1 MLVHVGSR
9 NATKIASVVE
19 TIKDYSMFA
28 GAEVVGLDVP
38 IETFGHPKNIAEIVG
53 GAKARATTAFQNCD
67 WSFGLESGLLAVP
80 ESTTGYMEVC
90 VCAIFDGT
98 SYYLG
103 LSPGFEWPKKALEL
117 ILAGRD
123 GSQAV
128 REIGLTDH
136 EKLGTVNGAVGI
148 LTKNR
153 MNRTAQNSAAVMM
166 ALVQLENKEYYV

>member
-1 MLVHVGSR
+1 MFINVGSR
-9 NATKIASVVE
+9 NTTKIASVAE
-19 TIKDYSMFA
+19 TIKDYPMFA

-38 IETFGHPKNIAEIVG
+38 IELFGHPKNIGEIVS
-53 GAKARATTAFQNCD
+53 GAKARATAAFQNCD
-67 WSFGLESGLLAVP
+67 YSFGLESGLLAVP

-98 SYYLG
+98 RYHLG

-128 REIGLTDH
+128 REAGLTDH
-136 EKLGTVNGAVGI
+136 AKLGTAQGVVGM

-153 MNRTAQNSAAVMM
+153 LDRTAQNKAAVIM